1 MKNEIF
7 LFKQKKVFNSM
18 TLDIKINKIANKLD
32 LIINGLNKNF
42 DFFQILI
49 EANKM

>member
-1 MKNEIF
+1 MKYF
-7 LFKQKKVFNSM
+7 FSSKKKVFNSM

-42 DFFQILI
+42 DFFS
-49 EANKM
+49 NFD